1 MWWKSSVKKR
11 KDGVSMPG
19 GIVALKPKWNQQYK
33 TVEEAPAYLNVEE
46 ASILWRIPEDL
57 VRKLCSEGK
66 MCAAKFGREWR
77 IDRDKTNQK
86 LFGGN

>member
-1 MWWKSSVKKR
+1 
-11 KDGVSMPG
+11 MPG